1 MQPPQHSDPPP
12 RAFAWLVAIGFVLV
26 TLPGLIQKYTP
37 NSWLVGDGGFY
48 LNMQKSLTVGATLEQ
63 SGTHPAS
70 WYSGQRDVNDAFSNI
85 SVGRNG
91 EWWPKHGYLM
101 PITSLPFY
109 WVFGVPGTLIFNV
122 LTVTGVLVLGYA
134 LARRFAGPGVAAAAA
149 SVVGL
154 VGPHG
159 EYAYNFSN
167 DGFYTLFVLGAFL
180 AAFKAARPAGHEQP
194 AVERL
199 WRLSAGFLFGVAI
212 WVKITNA
219 LFAPLL
225 AVIILDGAWRAPRVA
240 WRRLL
245 ETAAGGAAPLAVY
258 GAMNWYMFGS
268 PVVTSYQRVL
278 IVQGGEFG
286 VASHTALFTTP
297 LKKGL
302 EDLLFTEG
310 RGLLTRYAPIT
321 IFWLGLIPMF
331 RRREL
336 RVFAAALLVT
346 AVTFALF
353 FCRFKYYH
361 ERFLFPY
368 FGLVTI
374 PGAVLLQ
381 SVIEGWRRPL
391 VSRTAGRVFAV
402 AGAVSLVLSSWF
414 ISRSR
419 QAEGRLSDRIDTA
432 RVYLGEKR
440 CDYFN
445 NMRWSWECDGG
456 LGDDQYIGVNGAQNH
471 PFGPANA
478 RGMILAAGHESR
490 QPVTVVFPNMPL
502 GPSLRFRYGLDDR
515 SRGPVKVEVSVRVG
529 EDEVYTTTLTEIGR
543 LFEATIDTPA
553 PGGHADVVVT
563 IATRERDKARFVFEG
578 YSPR

>member
-1 MQPPQHSDPPP
+1 MLPPRPGAPP

-37 NSWLVGDGGFY
+37 NAWLVGDGGFY
-48 LNMQKSLTVGATLEQ
+48 LNMQKSLTERATLEQ

-70 WYSGQRDVNDAFSNI
+70 WYSGHRDINDAFSNI
-85 SVGRNG
+85 SLGRNG

-101 PITSLPFY
+101 PIASLPFY

-159 EYAYNFSN
+159 EYAYNYSN

-180 AAFKAARPAGHEQP
+180 SALEALSPAD
-194 AVERL
+194 ATDADKERRY
-199 WRLSAGFLFGVAI
+199 RLLAGFLFGVAI

-225 AVIILDGAWRAPRVA
+225 AVIILDGAWREPRVA
-240 WRRLL
+240 LRRLL
-245 ETAAGGAAPLAVY
+245 ETAVGGAVPLALY

-268 PVVTSYQRVL
+268 PFVTSYQRVL
-278 IVQGGEFG
+278 IVKGGELG

-310 RGLLTRYAPIT
+310 RGLLTRYAPLT
-321 IFWLGLIPMF
+321 VFWLGLIPMV
-331 RRREL
+331 RRRET
-336 RVFAAALLVT
+336 RVFAGALVVT
-346 AVTFALF
+346 AVSFALF

-374 PGAVLLQ
+374 PGAVLLHA
-381 SVIEGWRRPL
+381 VIERWHRPL
-391 VSRTAGRVFAV
+391 ISRTAGRVFAV
-402 AGAVSLVLSSWF
+402 AASLALIASSWW

-419 QAEGRLSDRIDTA
+419 EAEGRLSGRIESA
-432 RVYLGEKR
+432 RVYLDEKR

-445 NMRWSWECDGG
+445 NMRWSWECEGSR
-456 LGDDQYIGVNGAQNH
+456 GDDQYIGVSGAQEH
-471 PFGPANA
+471 PFGPGNA
-478 RGMILAAGHESR
+478 KGMILAAGHESR
-490 QPVTVVFPNMPL
+490 KPVKIVFPNTPL
-502 GPSLRFRYGLDDR
+502 GPSLRFRYGLDDK
-515 SRGPVKVEVSVRVG
+515 SRGPVKVDLTVRVG
-529 EDEVYTTTLTEIGR
+529 DDEVYRTTLTDIGR
-543 LFEATIDTPA
+543 LLEAQFDTTPYA
-553 PGGHADVVVT
+553 GRADIVVT
-563 IATRERDKARFVFEG
+563 IATRDREKARFVFEG
-578 YSPR
+578 YSPQ